1 MKYNKGFAPIFL
13 VAIIV
18 GALVIGGGA
27 YYMGKSKGEDKKVEE
42 NINTSN
48 NKEVDDISQQ
58 DRNND
63 SVKNPI
69 VGVEENKQKN
79 LTLIE
84 SKTFGYSIGYTGI
97 DKSKVYITG
106 DGKSINLFPN
116 QSNIDSLEIV
126 DLPYNKPSYI
136 SSTSNVT
143 FGINQYQKFKDNITP
158 RHTYYLKTGLK
169 NNKAIL
175 ISVKNDSD
183 NPNYLNLPS
192 LKIEESTKSEKQIGY
207 IKSIY
212 SKDNTNYLTIDYV
225 QWTHCDTDD
234 CVQSIKVINDNP
246 LIRTFPISNNVIV
259 KTVTYPD
266 SSGNYSLDQNLSLNK
281 FKEALDYSLNHVYN
295 PDSYQIY
302 YPNKKLYWITIENGI
317 VTEIAEQFQ
326 A

>member
-1 MKYNKGFAPIFL
+1 MKYNKGFAPLIL
-13 VAIIV
+13 LAIIV
-18 GALVIGGGA
+18 GALVIGGGS
-27 YYMGKSKGEDKKVEE
+27 YYLGKSKGQDKKVGE

-48 NKEVDDISQQ
+48 NKEVGDILQQ
-58 DRNND
+58 DND

-126 DLPYNKPSYI
+126 DLPYNKPTYI

-143 FGINQYQKFKDNITP
+143 FGVNQYQKFKDNITP

-175 ISVKNDSD
+175 ISVENDSD

-212 SKDNTNYLTIDYV
+212 SKNNTNYLTIDYV
-225 QWTHCDTDD
+225 QWLPCDTDD
-234 CVQSIKVINDNP
+234 CVQSIKVVNDNP
-246 LIRTFPISNNVIV
+246 LIRTFPISKNVQV
-259 KTVTYPD
+259 KLVTYPD
-266 SSGNYSLDQNLSLNK
+266 ASGNYSLNQNLSLSK
-281 FKEALDYSLNHVYN
+281 FKEALDYSLNNTFN
-295 PDSYQIY
+295 PSHPPEVY
-302 YPNKKLYWITIENGI
+302 YPKTILYWITIENGI
-317 VTEIAEQFQ
+317 ITKIEEQFQ